1 MFDIVVLGDV
11 NALSDVFNALAMVFA
26 SGSMRGLVLIG
37 FLVGLILMGW
47 QTVTSMDLGRPLLGI
62 STGFILYLIA
72 FVPTTTVT
80 LESIRSGEVRQV
92 ANVPLGVAVTGS
104 IMSHLGLYLTRELET
119 AFGVPGITDT
129 EVDNPMAVL
138 RSVALT
144 SFSRTA
150 LGAANEPLPGMSF
163 WDRWVRY
170 IQDCTTTMI
179 TRQIYDD
186 GSGAKRENE
195 LQSMDDALEAV
206 RFQHVWYGTDA
217 VGGATI
223 LSCHEAWLELATF
236 TKTEFLPA
244 YYERRLAPVLG
255 FDATGSGPEARALLQ
270 AALQSVTRLGYAD
283 DIDPDAFVLS
293 TLLVNI
299 YNEGVAQRFM
309 QEGHFTE
316 ATATQDAIRQRNAQW
331 SAERNM
337 FTNSMDFIITF
348 VEMFAFAVT
357 LFLPFILAL
366 GASGQRLLPK
376 YFILYLW
383 INLWYP
389 TIAIIRLYSA
399 SAMSRVVS
407 RLEDV
412 EQLPLTSLLGVMRFE
427 GSLADQMAVTDML
440 MAATPMLA
448 LTLVTGGAIATSALA
463 GRMQSADHYDEQR
476 PAPALTAGTPM
487 VASETPFTQNA
498 FGVVSRTNV
507 GSAMPEIEVGYA
519 ASRSTAVQEQEALRA
534 SQGLATSLQHAM
546 SDSRS
551 VTDSSGFTRAY
562 GNTFMADEAKTWQV
576 ARAEVE
582 RIASQHGITDQ
593 KAINDATAATIAAN
607 VGAGQLARV
616 AAGIVSL
623 GRSEALFGT
632 KLGERV
638 AGALDVITGT
648 ISGSAQNTDSTSSSI
663 AKTLADEA
671 SRTLSSDEGVRLAEA
686 MAYDLNSSAGR
697 QLTSTFGASHQEA
710 VSQSAS
716 EVRERSEAL
725 QRAEAFSST
734 FSSGKRM
741 DVADLAGKVLNAPEA
756 RQALDRAVVAIGDPA
771 QPALDDVA
779 RDLDRNPN
787 LRGSMSDAQAETA
800 AKLLY
805 LQNLGRA
812 SLSTDVQANA
822 VTALSGVIGQALPG
836 VGMGARPTLDS
847 PAPDA
852 PQFGAIHSEA
862 DRIRG
867 ATESRYGGLAGAG
880 TLRPDQV
887 AEAADAYT
895 SGNSPDMPRMDQ
907 EFADDARRRLQA
919 GRNPLPND
927 ADFEQKMETATII
940 QNAERERIEKSGTI
954 PRLWD
959 KFAGDGID
967 QIDDLAEKSKRHVTG
982 DNDG

>member
-1 MFDIVVLGDV
+1 MGFDIIVLGDV
-11 NALSDVFNALAMVFA
+11 GSLADVFNALAMVFT
-26 SGSMRGLVLIG
+26 SGTMRGVVAVG
-37 FLVGLILMGW
+37 FLVGLIFAGW
-47 QTVTSMDLGRPLLGI
+47 QAVASMDVGRPLWGLFA
-62 STGFILYLIA
+62 GFILYMVA
-72 FVPTTTVT
+72 FAPTTTIT
-80 LESIRSGEVRQV
+80 LESVRTGEVRQV
-92 ANVPLGVAVTGS
+92 ANVPVGVAATGA
-104 IMSHLGLYLTRELET
+104 IMSAVGLYLTRELET
-119 AFGVPGITDT
+119 AFGVPGITDG

-138 RSVALT
+138 RTVALT
-144 SFSRTA
+144 SYGRAA
-150 LGAANEPLPGMSF
+150 LGASNEPVPGLSF
-163 WDRWVRY
+163 WDGWTRY
-170 IQDCTTTMI
+170 VQDCTTSMI
-179 TRQIYDD
+179 TRAVSDD
-186 GSGAKRENE
+186 GSGARSLTN
-195 LQSMDDALEAV
+195 LQSMADPLEAL
-206 RFQHVWYGTDA
+206 RFDHVMYGTDA
-217 VGGATI
+217 ATGGAAI
-223 LSCHEAWLELATF
+223 MSCRDAWQELATF
-236 TKTEFLPA
+236 TRTEFLPA
-244 YYERRLAPVLG
+244 YYEQRLAPLLG
-255 FDATGSGPEARALLQ
+255 FSSTGAGPEAQALVA
-270 AALQSVTRLGYAD
+270 AALQSFTRLGFAR
-283 DIDPDAFVLS
+283 DIDPDSFVLA
-293 TLLVNI
+293 TLLANV
-299 YNEGVAQRFM
+299 YHEGAAQRYM
-309 QEGHFTE
+309 QEMHFTE
-316 ATATQDAIRQRNAQW
+316 AEAIRDAIRQRNAQW
-331 SAERNM
+331 AAERSM

-348 VEMFAFAVT
+348 VEMFAFAAT
-357 LFLPFILAL
+357 LFVPFLLAL
-366 GASGQRLLPK
+366 GPSGQRLLPK

-399 SAMSRVVS
+399 NAMGGVISG
-407 RLEDV
+407 LEDV
-412 EQLPLTSLLGVMRFE
+412 ELLPLTSLLGVMQFE
-427 GSLADQMAVTDML
+427 GRLADQMAVTDML

-476 PAPALTAGTPM
+476 SAPALTAGTPM

-551 VTDSSGFTRAY
+551 VADSSGFTRAY
-562 GNTFMADEAKTWQV
+562 GNTFMSDSSRTWQTV
-576 ARAEVE
+576 RSQVE
-582 RIASQHGITDQ
+582 RIAESRGITDE
-593 KAINDATAATIAAN
+593 KAINDATAATMAAN
-607 VGAGQLARV
+607 AGTGLLTKL
-616 AAGIVSL
+616 AAGVASR
-623 GRSEALFGT
+623 GKSEAFFQTEEG
-632 KLGERV
+632 KR
-638 AGALDVITGT
+638 ALAAMNILSV
-648 ISGSAQNTDSTSSSI
+648 SGSVAAQNTDKIGSTV
-663 AKTLADEA
+663 ANTLADEA
-671 SRTLSSDEGVRLAEA
+671 SRALSSGENVQLGEA
-686 MAYDLNSSAGR
+686 MAYDLNSSAGQ

-716 EVRERSEAL
+716 EMRERSEAL

-779 RDLDRNPN
+779 RDLVRNPN

-895 SGNSPDMPRMDQ
+895 SGNSPDMPRMD
-907 EFADDARRRLQA
+907 ERFADDARRRMEAESGTSPTTGSFAQQREAANLYQEG
-919 GRNPLPND
+919 GRGMIGD
-927 ADFEQKMETATII
+927 STVGARVMGRATNILHDTS
-940 QNAERERIEKSGTI
+940 NEIEKG
-954 PRLWD
+954 
-959 KFAGDGID
+959 A
-967 QIDDLAEKSKRHVTG
+967 DDLAKKE
-982 DNDG
+982 